1 MELVNLVPTHVVLVS
16 VARQLTLVLR
26 PAPPVPETSMHPN
39 VGSEDIFGVVVAP
52 VVSSTTGVF
61 ALKGENRH
69 GIGTAISKIIFDK
82 SI

>member
-1 MELVNLVPTHVVLVS
+1 
-16 VARQLTLVLR
+16 
-26 PAPPVPETSMHPN
+26 VPETSTHPN
-39 VGSEDIFGVVVAP
+39 VGSEDIFGVAP

-61 ALKGENRH
+61 ALKGGNRH